1 MPVDM
6 KNYFNKNSNN
16 EPRKD
21 DNQNNQKPSGEFEP
35 PKLPDFLQKF
45 GGGWLYGAIAIIVV
59 LVLFRPFVI
68 INSGETGILV
78 TLGKYQ
84 NQPLGAGF
92 HFYLPVMQKV
102 IIVDTRVR
110 VMNYSNEE
118 FNSGKGGV
126 IKMPPIGVLDSRGL
140 PVEVELTVQYNLL
153 PEKAAIAVATLGLNW
168 EEKTISPMTRDVVR
182 SVIGN
187 FKAEE
192 LPTKRDEIAQLI
204 TQGMQKAVAQIQ
216 EQPIRLDSMQLRG
229 IVLPEKV
236 KEQIERV
243 QIANQEAER
252 AKYEV
257 EKAKFEAQKEA
268 EFAKGQADARIIE
281 AKGTA
286 TANELIS
293 KSLTPNLV
301 KLKQIEAQ
309 AKFNDALKE
318 NKDAKVFLT
327 PNGAM
332 PTVWMNM
339 SGEEK
344 AAATSDKK

>member
-1 MPVDM
+1 MAVDM
-6 KNYFNKNSNN
+6 KGYFNKNSNN
-16 EPRKD
+16 EPKKD
-21 DNQNNQKPSGEFEP
+21 DNQNNQKPNGEFKP
-35 PKLPDFLQKF
+35 PKMPEFMQGF
-45 GGGWLYGAIAIIVV
+45 NMAWLYGAIAVIIV
-59 LVLFRPFVI
+59 LVMFRPFII

-84 NQPLGAGF
+84 NVPLEPGIHA
-92 HFYLPVMQKV
+92 YLPVMQKV
-102 IIVDTRVR
+102 IVVDTRIR
-110 VMNYSNEE
+110 IMNYSNEE
-118 FNSGKGGV
+118 VGGGKGGV
-126 IKMPPIGVLDSRGL
+126 TRMPPIGVLDSRGL
-140 PVEVELTVQYNLL
+140 PVEVELTVQYNLI
-153 PEKAAIAVATLGLNW
+153 PDKAAGAVATLGLNW

-204 TQGMQKAVAQIQ
+204 TIGMQKAVAQIG

-286 TANELIS
+286 TANDLIS

-301 KLKQIEAQ
+301 RLKQIEAQ

-332 PTVWMNM
+332 PTIWMNM
-339 SGEEK
+339 AGEEK
-344 AAATSDKK
+344 AAAESKK

>member
-1 MPVDM
+1 
-6 KNYFNKNSNN
+6 
-16 EPRKD
+16 
-21 DNQNNQKPSGEFEP
+21 
-35 PKLPDFLQKF
+35 
-45 GGGWLYGAIAIIVV
+45 
-59 LVLFRPFVI
+59 
-68 INSGETGILV
+68 
-78 TLGKYQ
+78 
-84 NQPLGAGF
+84 
-92 HFYLPVMQKV
+92 
-102 IIVDTRVR
+102 
-110 VMNYSNEE
+110 
-118 FNSGKGGV
+118 
-126 IKMPPIGVLDSRGL
+126 
-140 PVEVELTVQYNLL
+140 
-153 PEKAAIAVATLGLNW
+153 
-168 EEKTISPMTRDVVR
+168 
-182 SVIGN
+182 
-187 FKAEE
+187 
-192 LPTKRDEIAQLI
+192 
-204 TQGMQKAVAQIQ
+204 
-216 EQPIRLDSMQLRG
+216 MQLRG